1 MLGLGAR
8 RLRRP
13 HRYPLSRSSGL
24 RRPGSTAGRGQ
35 RKWSLEGRG
44 GARRGGGGDQA
55 GRGRSLAG
63 GDVGTGL
70 GSEAHDAQGVG
81 RGDRRYGS
89 REGVP
94 LFAPRDSRRH
104 AVVGLCW
111 DTTQMGGCA
120 VGTWAVCGG
129 RGRAG
134 GELVLLQPVGRQVD
148 QWEGGVPGRGH
159 CRPKRSWAW
168 GRGPEGGCGQGAAC
182 WEEGDRRAQPGVS
195 GAQHRGS
202 GPLSCRGRCHRSP

>member
-44 GARRGGGGDQA
+44 GARRCGGGDQA

-148 QWEGGVPGRGH
+148 QWEGGCPAGVTAGQREAGLGAEVLREGVDRGRH
-159 CRPKRSWAW
+159 A
-168 GRGPEGGCGQGAAC
+168 GRKGTGELSQGSQEPSTGAA
-182 WEEGDRRAQPGVS
+182 G
-195 GAQHRGS
+195 
-202 GPLSCRGRCHRSP
+202 L

>member
-35 RKWSLEGRG
+35 RKWSLERRG

-63 GDVGTGL
+63 GDVGARL

-148 QWEGGVPGRGH
+148 QWEGGCPAGVT
-159 CRPKRSWAW
+159 A
-168 GRGPEGGCGQGAAC
+168 GQREAGLGAAVLR
-182 WEEGDRRAQPGVS
+182 EGVD
-195 GAQHRGS
+195 
-202 GPLSCRGRCHRSP
+202 RGRHAGRKGTGELSQGPQEPSTGAGGL